1 MLSRGIQS
9 SSSAELSLSSLHSPA
24 LESRESS
31 RGSRN
36 GTEARYG
43 SGVAKVNAL
52 IEGTAHVRLLRVH
65 TIHSAVAGGSES
77 STRAHPVRHCVS
89 VQLYSTSSIMRRDM
103 LDVEVDLPPPPRNS
117 NNLRCLIVCVI
128 NVSLSDSHC
137 KEHTMLA
144 SAPAGNIASP
154 LPSPR

>member
-1 MLSRGIQS
+1 MCDYYVYTPYTARVREAQKVARGRT
-9 SSSAELSLSSLHSPA
+9 LG
-24 LESRESS
+24 R
-31 RGSRN
+31 
-36 GTEARYG
+36 T
-43 SGVAKVNAL
+43 
-52 IEGTAHVRLLRVH
+52 
-65 TIHSAVAGGSES
+65 
-77 STRAHPVRHCVS
+77 VRHCDNCVS
-89 VQLYSTSSIMRRDM
+89 GHAP
-103 LDVEVDLPPPPRNS
+103 LDVEVDAILPLPPRNS